1 MKEISPS
8 EWYKLQTDNNAALL
22 PIDVRSPVEF
32 IEGHIPN
39 ALNVPLFTD
48 EERSL
53 IGIIYKEKGQ
63 QAAKWKAMEI
73 VSPKIPMLLEETY
86 KRTNQGKKPLFYCW
100 RGGSRSASFA
110 TFAELAGLDV
120 YRLQGGYR
128 SFRSWCLDQLNIDLV
143 KDKLPILLH
152 GMTGVGKTEILHQ
165 LSDQHPTL
173 DLEHLANH
181 RGSVFGEIGIARPHN
196 QKTFDSLFLHRLL
209 ELKNADY
216 IILEAESRRIGKV
229 TLPDFMD
236 WRMEG
241 IHFIMQPSLQ
251 FRIDMIM
258 QEYVLPFQHSKED
271 REVLATKAQEAFI
284 KIQKR
289 LSPDDREYAGNT
301 LQNEQYASFIELIL
315 VKYYDP
321 RYKFHN
327 SDYSGKFFTIT
338 YESVEEATALINEH
352 LEQLKLK
359 LPVSHI

>member
-8 EWYKLQTDNNAALL
+8 EWYRLQTEDSVTLL
-22 PIDVRSPVEF
+22 PIDVRSPIEF
-32 IEGHIPN
+32 IEGHIPS

-48 EERSL
+48 EERSM
-53 IGIIYKEKGQ
+53 IGTIYKQKGQ

-73 VSPKIPMLLEETY
+73 VSPKIPSLLEETY
-86 KRTNQGKKPLFYCW
+86 NQTSQKVKPLFYCW

-128 SFRSWCLDQLNIDLV
+128 SFRSWCLEQLNIDLV
-143 KDKLPILLH
+143 KDKLPVLLH

-165 LSDQHPTL
+165 LSEQHPTL

-181 RGSVFGEIGIARPHN
+181 RGSVFGEIGIAKPHN
-196 QKTFDSLFLHRLL
+196 QKTFDSLLLQRLL
-209 ELKNADY
+209 ELNNADY

-229 TLPDFMD
+229 TLPDFLE
-236 WRMEG
+236 WRMQG
-241 IHFIMQPSLQ
+241 VHFIMQPSLQ

-258 QEYVLPFQHSKED
+258 QEYVLPFQHSKES
-271 REVLATKAQEAFI
+271 RETLATKAQEAFI

-289 LSPDDREYAGNT
+289 LSPEDRDQAGSALKNEEYA
-301 LQNEQYASFIELIL
+301 QFIELIL

-338 YESVEEATALINEH
+338 YGSIDEASTLINGH
-352 LEQLKLK
+352 LERLQLK